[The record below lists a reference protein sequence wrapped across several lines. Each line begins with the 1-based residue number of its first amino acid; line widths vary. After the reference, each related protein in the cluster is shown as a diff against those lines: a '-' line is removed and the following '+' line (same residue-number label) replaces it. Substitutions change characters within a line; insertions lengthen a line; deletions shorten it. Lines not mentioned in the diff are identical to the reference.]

1 MRGRAWMKIHHSRG
15 TASASGMQIL
25 TAASIEIAG
34 RRSQPDRVEKSSI
47 ITFMKFHH
55 SRRTAN
61 AKMESPPGIHQAIH
75 RFRADQHWHSTR
87 YNLVMFGGSG
97 ASSARFMHR
106 RPAST
111 SKAQHLTQ
119 APKTDPDF
127 ELGEFY
133 IVKLP
138 FSLLTR
144 IQIMSDISKE
154 YMGAAV
160 QKSAQEFVAAG
171 DILRAWA
178 ADTTSTATQIAR
190 LEAACNKYAK
200 GGDAYAKAG
209 AILKW
214 AKRDAKDCEKMD
226 LD

>member
-47 ITFMKFHH
+47 ITFMKFQH

-111 SKAQHLTQ
+111 SKA
-119 APKTDPDF
+119 
-127 ELGEFY
+127 
-133 IVKLP
+133 
-138 FSLLTR
+138 
-144 IQIMSDISKE
+144 QIMSDISKE

-209 AILKW
+209 AIFEVGERAAFCRDASGNAYMESFK